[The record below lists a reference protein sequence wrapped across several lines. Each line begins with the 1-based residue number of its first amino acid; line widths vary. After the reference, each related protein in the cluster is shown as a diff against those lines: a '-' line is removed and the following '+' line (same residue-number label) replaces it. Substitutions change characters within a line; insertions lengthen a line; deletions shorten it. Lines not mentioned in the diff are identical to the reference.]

1 MIGMY
6 QCWSV
11 QHTVVYSGYH
21 YFSRAKLK
29 ETHNYKIVRFWD
41 NPAIT
46 PTFTFTQQTQ
56 RNNRPKV
63 CISGTEI
70 QNEIKVELH
79 HTKMSQ
85 ARIRVAL
92 ITVLIVFEILPVVE
106 RQNCSTMFSNT
117 SRMIGHKLYFIMVI
131 ILYMNMFVYS
141 VFNT

>member
-1 MIGMY
+1 
-6 QCWSV
+6 
-11 QHTVVYSGYH
+11 
-21 YFSRAKLK
+21 
-29 ETHNYKIVRFWD
+29 
-41 NPAIT
+41 
-46 PTFTFTQQTQ
+46 
-56 RNNRPKV
+56 
-63 CISGTEI
+63 
-70 QNEIKVELH
+70 
-79 HTKMSQ
+79 MSQ